1 MRQMVEL
8 RKGCGSSNPDL
19 RYWNGEDLVLQHGT
33 VYIPKLLP
41 NTHRL
46 PSDPKSCFRNAC
58 CAAIRSRKWLYVE
71 GYALNG
77 DVPLSINHAWL
88 AKPDEP
94 GAAFD
99 PTWNTTN
106 AIYLGIAFRLEY
118 VRKIYRQSNRNPKN
132 RSFGVIEASES
143 GFPLLYG
150 RDALED
156 VIEGELPVNP

>member
-1 MRQMVEL
+1 M
-8 RKGCGSSNPDL
+8 
-19 RYWNGEDLVLQHGT
+19 
-33 VYIPKLLP
+33 
-41 NTHRL
+41 
-46 PSDPKSCFRNAC
+46 
-58 CAAIRSRKWLYVE
+58 
-71 GYALNG
+71 NG

-118 VRKIYRQSNRNPKN
+118 VRKIYRQSNRNPEN

-150 RDALED
+150 RDAVED
-156 VIEGELPVNP
+156 VIEGKQPVSPG